1 MIHALETTLQKNA
14 SISGISN
21 EHVLTV
27 VKNGTKLNFIVIVIT
42 NLNLRMESKKLFLL
56 LCTLWTLSPLS
67 AETALIIQPLTGEEQ
82 ANALA
87 QIGYV
92 KVTPDSLLVFSH
104 GDFLLSKAA
113 IKDIRHIRYG
123 EPNQPTSIDD
133 VQSAT
138 TCRVYPNPT
147 QDRLVIE
154 NAEVEKVYIFDLN
167 GRLLQTANL
176 QDGNATLNVS
186 PLPQG
191 EYLLLLNT
199 QTVKFI
205 KH

>member
-1 MIHALETTLQKNA
+1 MKRKTFL
-14 SISGISN
+14 IS
-21 EHVLTV
+21 
-27 VKNGTKLNFIVIVIT
+27 
-42 NLNLRMESKKLFLL
+42 LL
-56 LCTLWTLSPLS
+56 LVAIAAM
-67 AETALIIQPLTGEEQ
+67 AETSLIIKPLAGDEQ

-87 QIGYV
+87 QIGYI
-92 KVTPDSLLVFSH
+92 KVTHDSIFVFSH
-104 GDFLLSKAA
+104 SDFLLSKTA
-113 IKDIRHIRYG
+113 IKDIRQIRYG
-123 EPNQPTSIDD
+123 EQNQPTGIGN

-138 TCRVYPNPT
+138 CHVYPNPT

-154 NAEVEKVYIFDLN
+154 NAEGEKVYIFDIN

-176 QDGNATLNVS
+176 QNGNATLNVS

>member
-21 EHVLTV
+21 ENVLTV
-27 VKNGTKLNFIVIVIT
+27 VKNGTKLNFIIIVIT

-67 AETALIIQPLTGEEQ
+67 AETALIIQPLNGEEQ

-92 KVTPDSLLVFSH
+92 KVTPDSLFVFSH

-123 EPNQPTSIDD
+123 EPNESTGIED

-147 QDRLVIE
+147 QDKLVIE
-154 NAEVEKVYIFDLN
+154 NAEGEKVYIFEIN

>member
-1 MIHALETTLQKNA
+1 MKRKTFL
-14 SISGISN
+14 IS
-21 EHVLTV
+21 LLFV
-27 VKNGTKLNFIVIVIT
+27 VIAA
-42 NLNLRMESKKLFLL
+42 M
-56 LCTLWTLSPLS
+56 
-67 AETALIIQPLTGEEQ
+67 AETALIIQPLTGDEQ
-82 ANALA
+82 ANTLA

-92 KVTPDSLLVFSH
+92 KVTPDSLFVFSH

-123 EPNQPTSIDD
+123 EPDEQQGIED

-154 NAEVEKVYIFDLN
+154 NAQGEKVYIFDIN

-176 QDGNATLNVS
+176 QDGNTILNVS

-205 KH
+205 KQ

>member
-1 MIHALETTLQKNA
+1 
-14 SISGISN
+14 
-21 EHVLTV
+21 
-27 VKNGTKLNFIVIVIT
+27 
-42 NLNLRMESKKLFLL
+42 MESKKLFLL

-67 AETALIIQPLTGEEQ
+67 AETALIIQPLAGNEQ

-92 KVTPDSLLVFSH
+92 KVTPDSLFVFSH

-113 IKDIRHIRYG
+113 IKDIRHIRFG
-123 EPNQPTSIDD
+123 EPNQPTSIDN

-147 QDRLVIE
+147 QDKLVIE
-154 NAEVEKVYIFDLN
+154 NAEGEKVYIFDIN

>member
-1 MIHALETTLQKNA
+1 MKRKT
-14 SISGISN
+14 
-21 EHVLTV
+21 
-27 VKNGTKLNFIVIVIT
+27 
-42 NLNLRMESKKLFLL
+42 FLL
-56 LCTLWTLSPLS
+56 SLLFVAIAAM
-67 AETALIIQPLTGEEQ
+67 AETALIIQPLDGNEQ
-82 ANALA
+82 ANSLA

-92 KVTPDSLLVFSH
+92 KVTPDSLFVFSY

-123 EPNQPTSIDD
+123 EPNQPTSLND

-147 QDRLVIE
+147 QDKLVIE
-154 NAEVEKVYIFDLN
+154 NAEGEKVYIFDIN
-167 GRLLQTANL
+167 GHLLQTANL
-176 QDGNATLNVS
+176 QNGNATLNVS

-205 KH
+205 KQ

>member
-21 EHVLTV
+21 ENVLTV
-27 VKNGTKLNFIVIVIT
+27 VKNGTKLNFIIIVIT

-67 AETALIIQPLTGEEQ
+67 AETALIIQPLTGNEQ

-92 KVTPDSLLVFSH
+92 KVMPDSLFIFSH

-113 IKDIRHIRYG
+113 IKDIRHIRFG

-138 TCRVYPNPT
+138 ICRVYPNPT

-154 NAEVEKVYIFDLN
+154 NAEGEKVYIFDLN

-199 QTVKFI
+199 QTIKFI
-205 KH
+205 KN

>member
-1 MIHALETTLQKNA
+1 MKRKTFL
-14 SISGISN
+14 IS
-21 EHVLTV
+21 L
-27 VKNGTKLNFIVIVIT
+27 
-42 NLNLRMESKKLFLL
+42 LFVAIAAM
-56 LCTLWTLSPLS
+56 
-67 AETALIIQPLTGEEQ
+67 AETALIIQPLTGDEQ
-82 ANALA
+82 TNALTK
-87 QIGYV
+87 IGYV
-92 KVTPDSLLVFSH
+92 KVTQDSLFVFNYS
-104 GDFLLSKAA
+104 DFLLSKIA
-113 IKDIRHIRYG
+113 IKDVRHIRYG
-123 EPNQPTSIDD
+123 EPNEQQGIED

-154 NAEVEKVYIFDLN
+154 NAEGEKVYIFDIN

-199 QTVKFI
+199 QPLKFI
-205 KH
+205 KQ

>member
-21 EHVLTV
+21 ENVLTV
-27 VKNGTKLNFIVIVIT
+27 VKNGTKLNFIIIVIT

-67 AETALIIQPLTGEEQ
+67 AETALIIQPLIGNEQ

-92 KVTPDSLLVFSH
+92 KVTPDSLFVFSH
-104 GDFLLSKAA
+104 GDYLLSKAA

-138 TCRVYPNPT
+138 TCLVYPNPT

-154 NAEVEKVYIFDLN
+154 NAQGEKVYIFDIN

-199 QTVKFI
+199 QTIKFI
-205 KH
+205 KQ

>member
-21 EHVLTV
+21 ENVLTV
-27 VKNGTKLNFIVIVIT
+27 VKNGTKLNFIIIVIT
-42 NLNLRMESKKLFLL
+42 NLNLRMESKKIFLL

-67 AETALIIQPLTGEEQ
+67 AEKALIIQPLNGEEQ

-92 KVTPDSLLVFSH
+92 KVTPDSLFVFSH

-138 TCRVYPNPT
+138 TCRAYPNPT

-154 NAEVEKVYIFDLN
+154 NAEGEKVYIFDIN

-176 QDGNATLNVS
+176 QNGNATLNVS

-205 KH
+205 KY

>member
-1 MIHALETTLQKNA
+1 MKIKLFALLLAVAA
-14 SISGISN
+14 SIGIS
-21 EHVLTV
+21 
-27 VKNGTKLNFIVIVIT
+27 
-42 NLNLRMESKKLFLL
+42 
-56 LCTLWTLSPLS
+56 W
-67 AETALIIQPLTGEEQ
+67 AETALIIQPLNGDEQ

-92 KVTPDSLLVFSH
+92 KVTPDSLLVFSY

-123 EPNQPTSIDD
+123 DPSESTGIDD
-133 VQSAT
+133 VQSAI

-154 NAEVEKVYIFDLN
+154 NAEGEKVYIFDIN

-205 KH
+205 KY

>member
-1 MIHALETTLQKNA
+1 MKIKLFALLLAVAASIGMSWAETT
-14 SISGISN
+14 
-21 EHVLTV
+21 
-27 VKNGTKLNFIVIVIT
+27 
-42 NLNLRMESKKLFLL
+42 
-56 LCTLWTLSPLS
+56 
-67 AETALIIQPLTGEEQ
+67 LIIQPLNGEEQ

-92 KVTPDSLLVFSH
+92 KVTPDSLFVFSH

-113 IKDIRHIRYG
+113 IKDIRHFRYG
-123 EPNQPTSIDD
+123 EPNEISTGIED

-138 TCRVYPNPT
+138 TCLVYPNPT

-154 NAEVEKVYIFDLN
+154 NAQGEKVYIFDIN

-176 QDGNATLNVS
+176 QDGTATFNVS